1 MILSLALGVLIWG
14 VNTLLGGIGLAA
26 QAFLTGL
33 TALLGFLAFGL
44 SLSRQLTRQ
53 EKTELELQRLNR
65 ALKTLSDSNQA
76 MVRATAEAELLH
88 QICYGIVDHGGYR
101 LAWVGYAETDAA
113 KTVRP
118 VAQKGYEQGYLESVN
133 ITWDESDRGR
143 GPTGTAI
150 RSGQPCVIQHVAT
163 DPRFTPWRDE
173 ANRRGYGSV
182 IALPLA
188 VGEEPF
194 GALTIYAAEADAFDA
209 DEVTL
214 LTDLADDLAY
224 GLVTLRAKIEREK
237 TEHALRKSEAKNRAL
252 FSAIPDMIVRLDQSG
267 TYLEVKAAKDFEPPM
282 PPDKLVGQKLEDV
295 LSPAA
300 AQHFRQQLNYALQ
313 TDHTKVA
320 EYQQIIN
327 RTPHDFEARIIAYRE
342 TEALAIIRDISNR
355 KAREALI
362 EEERARIARD
372 LHDGLA
378 QSLYFLGLKLDY
390 LRKRIDQGPDGIADE
405 LHTLKKTVQA
415 NIQDVRR
422 TIFSLRPVELDKLGF
437 GPAVEKFVTEFGEQ
451 TRLEVALTMDIGEL
465 ELPPLLEPT
474 FFRLIQEGLNN
485 VAKHA
490 QAKHI
495 RLDLFAR
502 MHDAARLTIRDD
514 GIGFDVNSINTNN
527 SAHMGLRQMR
537 ERVQALN
544 GQFTIA
550 STPLE
555 GTVLQAEIPLPGEAP

>member
-1 MILSLALGVLIWG
+1 
-14 VNTLLGGIGLAA
+14 
-26 QAFLTGL
+26 
-33 TALLGFLAFGL
+33 
-44 SLSRQLTRQ
+44 
-53 EKTELELQRLNR
+53 
-65 ALKTLSDSNQA
+65 
-76 MVRATAEAELLH
+76 
-88 QICYGIVDHGGYR
+88 
-101 LAWVGYAETDAA
+101 
-113 KTVRP
+113 
-118 VAQKGYEQGYLESVN
+118 
-133 ITWDESDRGR
+133 
-143 GPTGTAI
+143 
-150 RSGQPCVIQHVAT
+150 
-163 DPRFTPWRDE
+163 
-173 ANRRGYGSV
+173 
-182 IALPLA
+182 
-188 VGEEPF
+188 
-194 GALTIYAAEADAFDA
+194 
-209 DEVTL
+209 
-214 LTDLADDLAY
+214 
-224 GLVTLRAKIEREK
+224 
-237 TEHALRKSEAKNRAL
+237 
-252 FSAIPDMIVRLDQSG
+252 
-267 TYLEVKAAKDFEPPM
+267 
-282 PPDKLVGQKLEDV
+282 LEDV
-295 LSPAA
+295 LSPEA

-495 RLDLFAR
+495 RLELFAR